1 MHHLNDIIVL
11 SILAAGMLF
20 SIGRRKLTV
29 TAAITGAILGWLIY
43 AGAGY
48 TGLAM
53 LTVFFIMGTTAT
65 SLNRPKASD
74 IASGRKATS
83 YVPTSTSDV
92 LPATRGSG
100 NIYQPAR
107 HTGQVIAN
115 AGIAATA
122 GLLMIGLPSYKP
134 LLMIMMA
141 GSLASAAA
149 DTVSSELGM
158 AYGRRFYNI
167 LTGRR
172 DEKGLDGVISIEG
185 LLFGLA
191 GSAVIAMLY
200 ALSNQ
205 WNINFF
211 IILLAG
217 TIGNITDSLLGA
229 TLERRHLLSNDT
241 VNLLNTLAGALAAG
255 LIYLI

>member
-1 MHHLNDIIVL
+1 MPHLNDIIVL
-11 SILAAGMLF
+11 SILAAGVLF
-20 SIGRRKLTV
+20 SIRRRKLTL
-29 TAAITGAILGWLIY
+29 TAAVTGALLGWLIY

-53 LTVFFIMGTTAT
+53 LTVFFIMGTAAT
-65 SLNRPKASD
+65 SLNRPKSATQPPPDSLPR
-74 IASGRKATS
+74 ASGNS
-83 YVPTSTSDV
+83 
-92 LPATRGSG
+92 
-100 NIYQPAR
+100 YQPTRNA
-107 HTGQVIAN
+107 GQVIAN

-122 GLLMIGLPSYKP
+122 GLLMIVLPSYKP

-200 ALSNQ
+200 ALGNQ
-205 WNINFF
+205 WNIDFF

-241 VNLLNTLAGALAAG
+241 VNLLNTLTGAVAAG
-255 LIYLI
+255 LIYFI